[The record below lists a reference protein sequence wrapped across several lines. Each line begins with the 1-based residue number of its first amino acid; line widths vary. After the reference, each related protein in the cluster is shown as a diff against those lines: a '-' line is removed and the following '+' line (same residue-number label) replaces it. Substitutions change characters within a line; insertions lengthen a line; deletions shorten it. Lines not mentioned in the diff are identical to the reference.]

1 METKVGFGILHQEG
15 DSDVI
20 VEMVAHK
27 VYRRKIDETLER
39 SRIIKG
45 LKEYFGALLEKTS
58 YECHTAPYEVSVRQA
73 NMDHGEIHT
82 IVYPDF
88 TIINPKRFGR
98 MNRVPDLVVE
108 IVSIETLCYN
118 LTVKLGAY
126 ERAAVKEY
134 WVIHPKDETLQIY
147 ELDESGR
154 YRSKIN
160 PFYRYD
166 EILSRVIPLARLEL
180 VKIFGVRLKPL
191 PKIYPE
197 MSGYYCYAD
206 YLKWMPEY
214 RGELVEGRI
223 YKMLDDQGMLHKETV
238 DRLMKQIGSCMMEKE
253 TMLLPS
259 TYHVRFPASHAKR
272 RNRDIYTVVRPDV
285 VVITDKK
292 KIGLAGYIGTPGL
305 IVEVLAA
312 FNKEKDEK
320 LKKRVYEDLGVKEY
334 WVVDPCEKSV
344 TVHVLDSKY
353 KYQTKSNRLKVQ
365 KVSSAVFP
373 EILVDFEKVFETE
386 GL

>member
-1 METKVGFGILHQEG
+1 METKVAFGILHQEG

-27 VYRRKIDETLER
+27 VYRRKIDQTLER
-39 SRIIKG
+39 SRIVKG
-45 LKEYFGALLEKTS
+45 LTEYFGSLLEKTP
-58 YECHTAPYEVSVRQA
+58 YECHAAPHEIALRHA
-73 NMDHGEIHT
+73 NMEHGEIHT

-88 TIINPKRFGR
+88 AIINPKRFGR

-108 IVSIETLCYN
+108 IVSTETLCYN
-118 LTVKLGAY
+118 LTAKLGAY
-126 ERAAVKEY
+126 ERAAIKEY
-134 WVIHPKDETLQIY
+134 WVIHPKDETLQVY

-166 EILSRVIPLARLEL
+166 EILSNAIPLARLEL

-214 RGELVEGRI
+214 RGEIVEGRI
-223 YKMLDDQGMLHKETV
+223 YKMLDDQGALHRETV
-238 DRLMKQIGSCMMEKE
+238 DRLIKQIAPCMSEKE
-253 TMLLPS
+253 TMLLPPA
-259 TYHVRFPASHAKR
+259 YHVRFPASHAKR
-272 RNRDIYTVVRPDV
+272 RNRDIYTLVRPDV

-292 KIGLAGYIGTPGL
+292 KIGLTGYIGTPPW
-305 IVEVLAA
+305 IVEVLAP

-334 WVVDPCEKSV
+334 WVVDPFDRSV
-344 TVHVLDSKY
+344 TVHVLDSRY
-353 KYQTKSNRLKVQ
+353 KYQTKTSRVKVQ
-365 KVSSAVFP
+365 KVSSSMFP
-373 EILVDFEKVFETE
+373 EVVVDFEKVFEGE
-386 GL
+386 